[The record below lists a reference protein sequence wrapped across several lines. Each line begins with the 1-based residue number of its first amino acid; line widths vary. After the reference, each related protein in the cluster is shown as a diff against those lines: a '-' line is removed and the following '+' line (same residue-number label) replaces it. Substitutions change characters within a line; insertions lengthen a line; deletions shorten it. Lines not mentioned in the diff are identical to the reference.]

1 MEKHEKTNYRP
12 KAQNAGNEP
21 KTWSHNPN
29 SAKYHSRSAEFKAKE
44 KIIDKYTLSH
54 NVFIYIV
61 R

>member
-44 KIIDKYTLSH
+44 K
-54 NVFIYIV
+54 NN
-61 R
+61 